1 MILGL
6 TGQGRMG
13 TEVGRLALEGRH
25 EVRLHLDEYSNPDG
39 IGLTAEALAGVEVVI
54 DFSWPE
60 AVLENI
66 RRVSEAGVAMVVGT
80 TGWYERLGEARQL
93 IETNQTAL
101 VYGANFS
108 IGANLFLKL
117 ARVASTLFDPFPEY
131 DPYVVEHHH
140 SGKVDAPSGTAL
152 RVSEIVVANTASKTR
167 AQIGNPEGKI
177 DPEALH
183 VSSVRAGGASGR
195 HELGFDSSADSVE
208 IVHTARNREG
218 FARGALFAAEW
229 IRGKKGVFEFAD
241 LLELGV
247 NHE

>member
-13 TEVGRLALEGRH
+13 TEVERLALQGQH
-25 EVRLHLDEYSNPDG
+25 EVRLSLDEYSNPDG
-39 IGLTAEALAGVEVVI
+39 IGLTKEALTGVEVVI

-60 AVLENI
+60 AVVENI
-66 RRVSEAGVAMVVGT
+66 RRVAEAGVPIVVGT
-80 TGWYERLGEARQL
+80 TGWYDRLGEARQL
-93 IETNQTAL
+93 IEVNKTAL

-117 ARVASTLFDPFPEY
+117 AKFATGLFDPFSEY

-140 SGKVDAPSGTAL
+140 REKVDAPSGTAL
-152 RVSEIVVANTASKTR
+152 RLSEIVVASTDRKTR
-167 AQIGNPEGKI
+167 TQIGNPEGKI

-183 VSSVRAGGASGR
+183 VSSLRAGGASGR

-218 FARGALFAAEW
+218 FARGALFAAGW
-229 IRGKKGVFEFAD
+229 VRGKKGVFEFAD
-241 LLELGV
+241 LLEL
-247 NHE
+247 E

>member
-6 TGQGRMG
+6 TGRGRMG
-13 TEVGRLALEGRH
+13 SEVERLARADGH
-25 EVRLHLDEYSNPDG
+25 EIRLSLDEYSNPDG
-39 IGLTAEALAGVEVVI
+39 IGLTKDALAGIEVVI

-66 RRVSEAGVAMVVGT
+66 RRVAKADVHMVVGT
-80 TGWYERLGEARQL
+80 TGWSDSLGEARQL
-93 IETNQTAL
+93 IETHQTAL

-117 ARVASTLFDPFPEY
+117 AKVATRLFDPFSEY
-131 DPYVVEHHH
+131 DPYVFEQHHRE
-140 SGKVDAPSGTAL
+140 KVDAPSGTAL
-152 RVSEIVVANTASKTR
+152 RLAEIVVANTERKTR
-167 AQIGNPEGKI
+167 VQIGNPEGKI

-183 VSSVRAGGASGR
+183 ISSLRAGRASGR
-195 HELGFDSSADSVE
+195 HELGFDGAADSVE

-229 IRGKKGVFEFAD
+229 IRDKRGVFEFAD
-241 LLELGV
+241 LLEL
-247 NHE
+247 E

>member
-13 TEVGRLALEGRH
+13 KEVERLALQGGH
-25 EVRLHLDEYSNPDG
+25 EIGLSLDEHSNADG
-39 IGLTAEALAGVEVVI
+39 VGLSKDALAGMDVVI

-66 RRVSEAGVAMVVGT
+66 RRVAEAGVPMVVGT
-80 TGWYERLGEARQL
+80 TGWYDHLEKAREL
-93 IETNQTAL
+93 IQTHRTAL

-117 ARVASTLFDPFPEY
+117 AKIATRLFDPFHAY
-131 DPYVVEHHH
+131 DPYVFEQHHRE
-140 SGKVDAPSGTAL
+140 KVDAPSGTAL
-152 RVSEIVVANTASKTR
+152 RLAEIVVTNTDRKTR
-167 AQIGNPEGKI
+167 VQIGNPEGTI
-177 DPEALH
+177 DPKALH
-183 VSSVRAGGASGR
+183 VSSLRAGGASGR
-195 HELGFDSSADSVE
+195 HDVGFDSSADSVE

-229 IRGKKGVFEFAD
+229 VRGKKGVFEFAD
-241 LLELGV
+241 LLEL
-247 NHE
+247 E